1 MKKAKSYIRKTRKEF
16 YMRISSLSDRNG
28 RRTNQ
33 DSSLIKSKVRGK
45 DKLLLCMV
53 ADGMGG
59 TDDGTAA
66 SLLTQKLMERWF
78 DKNADELLQSRDFE
92 NKVKESI
99 TEVLQDANEKATL
112 YSREKGFTTGSTA
125 MVVLFFGNKYI
136 AANIGDSRLYKFSRG
151 ESRQITRDQTLA
163 QLEVERGNLTP
174 EEAKTDKRSHTLL
187 QCIGMDEDLEPEF
200 FQGTIRKGEY
210 YLICSDGMY
219 NRVDISE
226 LEQIVMQKKKDTK
239 KKLMELIIRS
249 KQKGEKDNITGILVE
264 I

>member
-1 MKKAKSYIRKTRKEF
+1 
-16 YMRISSLSDRNG
+16 
-28 RRTNQ
+28 
-33 DSSLIKSKVRGK
+33 
-45 DKLLLCMV
+45 
-53 ADGMGG
+53 
-59 TDDGTAA
+59 
-66 SLLTQKLMERWF
+66 
-78 DKNADELLQSRDFE
+78 
-92 NKVKESI
+92 
-99 TEVLQDANEKATL
+99 
-112 YSREKGFTTGSTA
+112 
-125 MVVLFFGNKYI
+125 MVVLFFRNKYI